1 MSIVL
6 KQHFNAQFPG
16 APEHETRSCCVRTA
30 QVTTQVTTQVT
41 IQVTTQVTVRAWPP
55 VGPSIDICAGKAE
68 LSGAEQE
75 RGTAGAD
82 ARPWQIS
89 KHPVPVPVP

>member
-41 IQVTTQVTVRAWPP
+41 VRAWPP
-55 VGPSIDICAGKAE
+55 VGPSVDIYAGKAE

-82 ARPWQIS
+82 A
-89 KHPVPVPVP
+89 